1 MQWALAGKWG
11 VHNCVVLGSWG
22 SICSWGSVP
31 DHIKH
36 LKFKIKLKSIGW
48 SWKAP
53 NASILHMLKSFFE
66 ANCTFL
72 FPMCFVCVCTRMCA
86 RTCLWRP
93 QFVNCFTSPP
103 SSLSL
108 FPPPLSLNLELTN
121 CVYFLASESLGFAC
135 FCPQALH
142 SSAQQMHST
151 HPGFSMDL
159 RDTSSGPQAFTAF
172 LQVPLPYPEV
182 TTSPFHAGYT
192 LWERKALQWSPL
204 FSPCALLLFS
214 SSE

>member
-1 MQWALAGKWG
+1 MIRLPPSIVGVPLRMQWALAGKWG

-108 FPPPLSLNLELTN
+108 FPPLSHWTLNSPT
-121 CVYFLASESLGFAC
+121 VYIFWPVNPWDLHVSVPKHCTVVHSRCTAPIQVFPWISGIQAQVLRLSQHFSRFLF
-135 FCPQALH
+135 P
-142 SSAQQMHST
+142 
-151 HPGFSMDL
+151 
-159 RDTSSGPQAFTAF
+159 
-172 LQVPLPYPEV
+172 
-182 TTSPFHAGYT
+182 T
-192 LWERKALQWSPL
+192 LK
-204 FSPCALLLFS
+204 
-214 SSE
+214 